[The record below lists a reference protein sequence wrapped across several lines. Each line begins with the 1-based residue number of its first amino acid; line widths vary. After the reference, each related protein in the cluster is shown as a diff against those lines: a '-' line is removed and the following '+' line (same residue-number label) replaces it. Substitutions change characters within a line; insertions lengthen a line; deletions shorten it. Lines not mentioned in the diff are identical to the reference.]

1 MESIQDLDLQL
12 LFEISDRDHL
22 ATKNSSLEIGN
33 NLIFDFAIDL
43 MEMHSFLSIM
53 LQFSTKLFAKR
64 NEINQS
70 FTIIQF

>member
-12 LFEISDRDHL
+12 LFEISSRDHL
-22 ATKNSSLEIGN
+22 ATKNLSLEIGN

-64 NEINQS
+64 KEINQS